1 MFAIVAEKYQYV
13 VGVDTHAQKH
23 VATIVNNHGAV
34 LATREI
40 RVTSPQMNG
49 FIAWIRKVTDNTENV
64 LLAVEGTSSYG
75 ETLTK
80 LALASGL
87 AVTEV
92 KPPKTKARGGD
103 GKTDRIDSELAA
115 LGILRLPVDKLITPR
130 YGTARKS
137 LRILLGARRSI
148 VRQQTADKNSL
159 TALLRGCDI
168 GIDARRALKPEH
180 YQVISLW
187 QKTRAGDD
195 QEQAIARYEAK
206 RLAVGILKSK
216 TVLDQNETH
225 LGALVHSLAPGLLDT
240 PGVGP
245 MTAAQVICSYSHKGR
260 VRSAAAFAALAGTT
274 PIPASSGNVTRH
286 RLNRFG
292 DRALNNALHTV
303 VLTRIRSDDT
313 TKAYVEKR
321 TAAGQSVREIRRSL
335 KRYIAR
341 SLYKQLETYD
351 IRG

>member
-23 VATIVNNHGAV
+23 VATILNNHGAV

-40 RVTSPQMNG
+40 RVTSSQMDG
-49 FIAWIRKVTDNTENV
+49 FITWIRKVTGNTENV
-64 LLAVEGTSSYG
+64 LLAIEGTSLYG

-87 AVTEV
+87 AVAEV

-103 GKTDRIDSELAA
+103 GKTDRIDAELAA
-115 LGILRLPVDKLITPR
+115 RSVLHLPVNKLIVPR
-130 YGTARKS
+130 NGTARKS

-148 VRQQTADKNSL
+148 VRQQTADKNAL
-159 TALLRGCDI
+159 TALLRGCDL
-168 GIDARRALKPEH
+168 GIDARRVLKPEH

-187 QKTRAGDD
+187 KTRAGDD

-225 LGALVHSLAPGLLDT
+225 LGALVHNLAPGLLDT

-260 VRSAAAFAALAGTT
+260 VRSAAAFAVLAGTT

-292 DRALNNALHTV
+292 DRALNNALHIV

-321 TAAGQSVREIRRSL
+321 TAAGQSMREIRRSL

-341 SLYKQLETYD
+341 SLYKQLETYN
-351 IRG
+351 IGG